1 MVVDKENRGGTAGVA
16 RAFYPFVDNT
26 TSDSDEGATWR
37 QGAHAPSRYATR
49 RA

>member
-26 TSDSDEGATWR
+26 TSDSDEGGDLAAGGRT
-37 QGAHAPSRYATR
+37 PSRYATR